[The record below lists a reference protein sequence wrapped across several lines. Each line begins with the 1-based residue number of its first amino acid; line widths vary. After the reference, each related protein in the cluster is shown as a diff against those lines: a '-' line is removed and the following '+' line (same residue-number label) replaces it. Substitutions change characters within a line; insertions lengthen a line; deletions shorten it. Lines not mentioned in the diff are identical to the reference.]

1 MKRFAVLLV
10 LVVFAVVGVASA
22 GVGRHAASNRSAAG
36 GKRSITGG
44 QELWLARY
52 PGPGTGWLGWGF
64 PAREAASPDG
74 RRLFVVGTSNIPGVG
89 LVYATVAYDP
99 STGAQLWSS
108 RLDAPLWSSAA
119 GVVVSPDGTR
129 VFVTGWSN
137 DGFLYA
143 TVAYDAATGA
153 ELWVAHYADP
163 RSGGNVAYSIALSPD
178 GTRVF
183 VTGTNELF
191 DRHGEHYAFR
201 FTTIAYSAATGAME
215 WVSVH
220 SGHGSIWTINV
231 TLTLSPDGTRLF
243 VSGWDYIAGEY
254 ITVAYDA
261 ATGDQLWQRRYSLN
275 TNGGRV
281 DDALAVSPDGTIV
294 FVSGTTVRSPP
305 DLDFI
310 TLAYDAATGK
320 TLWQRRYK
328 GSAGGYDS
336 AHAVAVSPDG
346 KRVAVT
352 GETNSGPYHT
362 SPGSYA
368 TIVYEATTGKR
379 LWVRLYRGPDQ
390 GLGVGS
396 VGSARAV
403 AFAPGGAQLYVTGQ
417 SGTDYATI
425 AYDTS
430 SGDRAWVRRYH
441 TKTGDSVADSLVL
454 SPDGTRVYV
463 TGRSGLEI
471 IAIAYRATEGG
482 A

>member
-310 TLAYDAATGK
+310 TLAYDAATM
-320 TLWQRRYK
+320 
-328 GSAGGYDS
+328 
-336 AHAVAVSPDG
+336 
-346 KRVAVT
+346 
-352 GETNSGPYHT
+352 
-362 SPGSYA
+362 
-368 TIVYEATTGKR
+368 
-379 LWVRLYRGPDQ
+379 WVRLYRGPDQ